1 MADRPASALSSDGV
15 ALAPSTAPNPGL
27 PPDAAA
33 APLASAAGP
42 QLPATLMAVAADD
55 FLPEPGPWTR
65 GLSRQLLALLTLGA
79 AGLALWPMHE
89 TVQAEGLVRPQGENT
104 LIQSERG
111 GSLIAVQLRPNQAVQ
126 PGQVLARFDN
136 QALEA
141 ERRQLQQEL
150 STLALQSDK
159 ARDEQLA
166 LQKQA
171 ASLEAMTSSLTASS
185 RQAVDQAR
193 TRLALERR
201 EVERYRQLLDSG
213 AVPRSLVDQ
222 QEARRIVSASEVI
235 RALQGV
241 SEQQA
246 RGATELAR
254 LRQSASQAS
263 SAADE
268 LQKQIV
274 QRRTRLQEVERHLA
288 QGTVRSP
295 IRGSVV
301 STALRHP
308 GQVVEP
314 GAVMAVLAP
323 DDGRLRVQARV
334 PSESISQ
341 LRVGQEASLRLAACP
356 FSEFGVM
363 PARVTGVAADVQP
376 EAAPS
381 ARGDAAA
388 AGYGLEL
395 APQRSAL
402 RSAQGRCA
410 LKPGMEVR
418 ADVVTRRTTVL
429 MFLINKLR
437 LGH

>member
-1 MADRPASALSSDGV
+1 MADRPSA
-15 ALAPSTAPNPGL
+15 APLAES
-27 PPDAAA
+27 AAA
-33 APLASAAGP
+33 APAAAGAG
-42 QLPATLMAVAADD
+42 LPVAAPLLPPTLMPVAADD

-65 GLSRQLLALLTLGA
+65 GLSRQLLVLLSLGA
-79 AGLALWPMHE
+79 VGLAFWPMRE
-89 TVQAEGLVRPQGENT
+89 TVRAEGLVRPQGENT

-111 GSLIAVQLRPNQAVQ
+111 GSLIAVAVQPNQAVL

-141 ERRQLQQEL
+141 ERRQLLQEL
-150 STLALQSDK
+150 ATLELQGGK
-159 ARDEQLA
+159 AREEQQA

-171 ASLEAMTSSLTASS
+171 ASLEAMTRSLTESS

-201 EVERYRQLLDSG
+201 EVERYRQLLESG

-268 LQKQIV
+268 LQKQMV
-274 QRRTRLQEVERHLA
+274 QRRTRLQEVERHLG

-301 STALRHP
+301 STTLRHP
-308 GQVVEP
+308 GQVMDP
-314 GAVMAVLAP
+314 GAVTAVLAP
-323 DDGRLRVQARV
+323 DGGRLRVQARV

-341 LRVGQEASLRLAACP
+341 VRVGQQASLRLAACP

-363 PARVTGVAADVQP
+363 PARVTSVAADAQP
-376 EAAPS
+376 ALPGPVATPGAPP
-381 ARGDAAA
+381 ATAA
-388 AGYGLEL
+388 AGGYSVEL
-395 APQRSAL
+395 APQRMAL
-402 RSAQGRCA
+402 SSGQGRCA

-429 MFLINKLR
+429 MFLMNKLR